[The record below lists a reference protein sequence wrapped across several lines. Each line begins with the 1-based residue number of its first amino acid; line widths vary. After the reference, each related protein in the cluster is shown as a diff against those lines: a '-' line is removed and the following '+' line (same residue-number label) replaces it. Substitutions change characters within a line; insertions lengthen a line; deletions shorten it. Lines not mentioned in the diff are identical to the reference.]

1 MSTPSATERSAP
13 TGKDYGYCNARIRG
27 MKSRLFDQAYLERLM
42 GAYDT
47 SALIQELMQT
57 EYAPDL
63 EQAVIHG
70 RTAAQIDEALKT
82 NVVRTY
88 RKVIGLLNGEAYDL
102 VTTLLGRWDLFNL
115 RTIVRG
121 KHVQLATEEILDGL
135 IPIGQ
140 MSAVDLQG
148 LAACDDVRAVV
159 DTAVTWDL
167 PYAQALR
174 EGFRSYMETGELPRL
189 ELALDTYYA
198 RWAAKRLSRR
208 GANAELAK
216 RILGTQTDT
225 VNLMTLFRLLK
236 ADLEGLEPAT
246 FFLEGGLAV
255 DRDMFVELA
264 EMSDVDELLD
274 RLKGTPYGKTLEEAA
289 LAYLEGGSVAVFE
302 RELEEL
308 LTRRAVKSGLG
319 DPLGVGVVVSY
330 LWAKINEVTNLR
342 IIVKGKAVGMPDDR
356 IRRELILV

>member
-47 SALIQELMQT
+47 GALIQELMQT

-88 RKVIGLLNGEAYDL
+88 RKVIGLLNGEAYEL

-121 KHVQLATEEILDGL
+121 KHVQLGTEEILDGL

-140 MSAVDLQG
+140 MSAVELQG
-148 LAACDDVRAVV
+148 LAACEDVRAVV

-198 RWAAKRLSRR
+198 RWAAKRLSRK
-208 GANAELAK
+208 GANAELAQ

-255 DRDMFVELA
+255 DRDMFIELA